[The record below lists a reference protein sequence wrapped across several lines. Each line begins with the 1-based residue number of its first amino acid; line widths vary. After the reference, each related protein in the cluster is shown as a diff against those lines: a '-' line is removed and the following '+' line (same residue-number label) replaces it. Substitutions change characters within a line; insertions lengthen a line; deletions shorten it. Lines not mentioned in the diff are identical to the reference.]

1 MKTKKSLYK
10 RLNELSLIV
19 SSNLPE
25 LDIEYVNQVIDT
37 IGNTRVS
44 IYSTLFEDAKDY
56 FKRNKKFPDFEYV
69 NMHFPELL
77 EDLDDEE
84 PAWHFSF
91 QNEFITLLRRDRML
105 QEISKAAAD
114 DDLETVDQIMTDN
127 EMIFDAETK
136 GKLPTWDELFDAYD
150 KIKHSKPPLSFGI
163 RELDKMY
170 HGLCYATL
178 NIMAAPPGKFKT
190 TTMNSI
196 TYVNVQQGKK
206 VLYITL
212 EDSWHTI
219 YFNLTARE
227 SYEQDR
233 LISASEMKIG
243 QLDADDEEIFKE
255 VAKQCAEKY
264 KDCLRVA
271 CQETWYDFTPAGILR
286 LIKQAKKEMNG
297 LDMVVLDHASLLKFY
312 KVRGISDPKETINY
326 FIRYLTNLSISFE
339 DQFVLLV
346 AMQTNRD
353 GIKELESGKTGSLTN
368 LAEANEAERSA
379 STVTLIYSGPNSV
392 ESNIINF
399 YPKKNRRGAMTA
411 KPIISFIE
419 PAAYFV
425 GEKAVEGDVDLDDL
439 MDDMDEH
446 DSGFEKSTEKTES
459 KPVKVN
465 KPKKFQTEDKT
476 KTTEDS
482 SNSGGI
488 TKRRIK
494 KLNGRKPVN
503 V

>member
-25 LDIEYVNQVIDT
+25 IDLEYLEEVIDT
-37 IGNTRVS
+37 ISNTRVS
-44 IYSTLFEDAKDY
+44 IFSVLFEDAREY
-56 FKRNKKFPDFEYV
+56 FKQNKEFPDFNYV

-77 EDLDDEE
+77 EDLNDEE
-84 PAWHFSF
+84 PAWHYSF

-105 QEISKAAAD
+105 QEISKAASE
-114 DDLETVDQIMTDN
+114 DDLEQVDQIITEN
-127 EMIFDAETK
+127 ETIFDAESK
-136 GKLPTWDELFDAYD
+136 GKLPTWEELFDAYD
-150 KIKHSKPPLSFGI
+150 RIKNSKPPLSFGI

-170 HGLCYATL
+170 HGLCYGTL

-196 TYVNVQQGKK
+196 TYVNIKEGKK

-243 QLDADDEEIFKE
+243 QLDSDDEQIFTE
-255 VAKQCAEKY
+255 VAETCAKKY
-264 KDCLRVA
+264 KDNLRVA
-271 CQETWYDFTPAGILR
+271 CQERWGDFTPAGILR
-286 LIKQAKKEMNG
+286 LIRQAKKEMGG
-297 LDMVVLDHASLLKFY
+297 LDMVILDHASLMKFY
-312 KVRGISDPKETINY
+312 RVRGISDPKETINY

-339 DQFVLLV
+339 DQFVLLI

-399 YPKKNRRGAMTA
+399 YPKKNRRGVMTA

-425 GEKAVEGDVDLDDL
+425 GEKSIEGDVDLDDL
-439 MDDMDEH
+439 MDDMDEKAT
-446 DSGFEKSTEKTES
+446 GFSKMTES
-459 KPVKVN
+459 EEVKSVKVVN
-465 KPKKFQTEDKT
+465 KPKTFP
-476 KTTEDS
+476 S
-482 SNSGGI
+482 SNSGNKQEDNSGKLI
-488 TKRRIK
+488 KRRVK
-494 KLNGRKPVN
+494 RLNGRS
-503 V
+503 